1 MTPPVVYFPLNQDII
16 NANITVEQLQQFQQ
30 VDNIVEVQL
39 ENPPAPTTLP
49 PSLIPPLLIVQIGL

>member
-30 VDNIVEVQL
+30 VDNFVEVQA
-39 ENPPAPTTLP
+39 ENPPAPP
-49 PSLIPPLLIVQIGL
+49 PYSPSI

>member
-1 MTPPVVYFPLNQDII
+1 MTPPVVYLPLNQDII

-49 PSLIPPLLIVQIGL
+49 PSLIPPFIIVKIG